1 MIDATRGET
10 DQEIINAYWR
20 GYTDACKKM
29 EKINDNIME
38 LTTVLKIAE
47 KTLGFEMEPVK
58 AEDIPDIISSILE
71 KVSKRKV
78 TVEGNGLTEDINVK
92 VEKL

>member
-1 MIDATRGET
+1 MIDATRSET

-20 GYTDACKKM
+20 GYTDACKKI
-29 EKINDNIME
+29 ENINDNIKE
-38 LTTVLKIAE
+38 LTTICNIAE
-47 KTLGFEMEPVK
+47 KTFGFEMEPVK
-58 AEDIPDIISSILE
+58 AEDIPDFIASILE

-92 VEKL
+92 VE